1 MIKTN
6 YLHKIN
12 LKMFGFEKD
21 FFTNAFNEAYN
32 IGEGVSEPIEATEN
46 ASVGENDQTPNET
59 TQEVLE
65 PSQTPTKELSKE
77 EIKELYEKHFNEE
90 EETTNQIEYDEETQ
104 NAIEL
109 YKYLEQNSHLV
120 QAMRELDAKGY
131 QELNRYVPDEITREL
146 NELKDFKAE
155 LEYREYIRDLKNKY
169 SDFDEDEVLKYA
181 EETDVLNLEVAYKAM
196 KSEKAKEPN
205 IEELREQIKKELLEE
220 LKQNSINTQ
229 SLVGGINQKPI
240 NNNDNVRLSSREER
254 IARAMGISPTEYAKW
269 R

>member
-1 MIKTN
+1 MNKNTN
-6 YLHKIN
+6 KLHKIN
-12 LKMFGFEKD
+12 LKMFGNEKD

-32 IGEGVSEPIEATEN
+32 IGEDVSKPIEATE
-46 ASVGENDQTPNET
+46 SVPNDINDQIPNEEV
-59 TQEVLE
+59 QEAPEPNYE
-65 PSQTPTKELSKE
+65 PSKELSKE
-77 EIKELYEKHFNEE
+77 EIKELYEKHFKEE
-90 EETTNQIEYDEETQ
+90 IQEPEYDEETQ
-104 NAIEL
+104 SAIEL

-131 QELNRYVPDEITREL
+131 QELNKYIPDEITKEL

-155 LEYREYIRDLKNKY
+155 LEYREYIKDLKNKY

-181 EETDVLNLEVAYKAM
+181 EEVDVLNLEVAYKAM

-205 IEELREQIKKELLEE
+205 IEEIREQIKKELLEE

-229 SLVGGINQKPI
+229 SLVGGVNQKPI
-240 NNNDNVRLSSREER
+240 NNNDNVRLTGREER
-254 IARAMGISPTEYAKW
+254 IARAMGISPSEYAKW

>member
-1 MIKTN
+1 MNKI
-6 YLHKIN
+6 HKIN
-12 LKMFGFEKD
+12 LKMFGNEKD

-32 IGEGVSEPIEATEN
+32 IGEGVSEPIEATE
-46 ASVGENDQTPNET
+46 SVSIGENDQIPNET
-59 TQEVLE
+59 IQEVLE
-65 PSQTPTKELSKE
+65 PTQTPTNELSKD
-77 EIKELYEKHFNEE
+77 EIKELYEKHFKEE
-90 EETTNQIEYDEETQ
+90 NNQNNQPEYDEETQ

-131 QELNRYVPDEITREL
+131 QELNKYVPDEITKEL

-155 LEYREYIRDLKNKY
+155 LEYREYIKDLKSKY

-181 EETDVLNLEVAYKAM
+181 EEVDVLNLEVAYKAM

-229 SLVGGINQKPI
+229 SLVGGVNQKPI
-240 NNNDNVRLSSREER
+240 NNNDNVRLSGREER
-254 IARAMGISPTEYAKW
+254 IARAMGLTPSEYAKW

>member
-1 MIKTN
+1 MNKNTN
-6 YLHKIN
+6 NLYKIN
-12 LKMFGFEKD
+12 LKMFGNEKD

-32 IGEGVSEPIEATEN
+32 IGEGVSEPIEATE
-46 ASVGENDQTPNET
+46 SVSNDENDQTPNET
-59 TQEVLE
+59 IQNALEVTDE
-65 PSQTPTKELSKE
+65 PTRELSKE
-77 EIKELYEKHFNEE
+77 EIKELYAKHFGEE
-90 EETTNQIEYDEETQ
+90 NNKPEYDEETQ
-104 NAIEL
+104 SAIEL

-120 QAMRELDAKGY
+120 QAMRDLDAKGY
-131 QELNRYVPDEITREL
+131 QELNKYIPDEITKEL

-155 LEYREYIRDLKNKY
+155 LEYKEYIKDLKSKY

-181 EETDVLNLEVAYKAM
+181 EEVDVLNLEVAYKAM

-205 IEELREQIKKELLEE
+205 MDELREQIKKELLDE

-240 NNNDNVRLSSREER
+240 NNNDNVKLSGREER
-254 IARAMGISPTEYAKW
+254 IARAMGLTPSEYAKW